1 LREVNWP
8 LSKKNKPE
16 DLEVRNM
23 ERLTYFTSEK
33 ESCQVKGADNWTCKE
48 VCENY
53 VRCDACPIDIAMHRL
68 ADYEDTGLEP
78 EEIEEL
84 KEKGTTQ
91 KMHKPNPNVY
101 CCPECGEALDPVWDY
116 CPWCGQHVID

>member
-1 LREVNWP
+1 MIYLGSDPDIYN
-8 LSKKNKPE
+8 
-16 DLEVRNM
+16 LEQD
-23 ERLTYFTSEK
+23 Y
-33 ESCQVKGADNWTCKE
+33 WTCKE

-68 ADYEDTGLEP
+68 AAYEDTGLEP

-101 CCPECGEALDPVWDY
+101 CCPECSNYMVCENGCYGSDRT
-116 CPWCGQHVID
+116 CM

>member
-1 LREVNWP
+1 
-8 LSKKNKPE
+8 
-16 DLEVRNM
+16 M

-101 CCPECGEALDPVWDY
+101 CCPECGEALDPIWDY
-116 CPWCGQHVID
+116 CPWCGQHVIDQLIKMKI